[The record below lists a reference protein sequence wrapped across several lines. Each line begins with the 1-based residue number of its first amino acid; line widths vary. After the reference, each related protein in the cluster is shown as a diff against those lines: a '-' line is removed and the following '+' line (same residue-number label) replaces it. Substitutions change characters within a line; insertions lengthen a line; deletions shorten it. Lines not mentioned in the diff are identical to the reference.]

1 MTKGKKFHI
10 EYVAGDRVETK
21 EYDSNYH
28 FINKLLEIRVNGCIK
43 RLVVL
48 GEEIPVASDTI
59 YKMIRRFS

>member
-28 FINKLLEIRVNGCIK
+28 FTNKLLEIGATDRIK